1 MTHTEATPDARMT
14 TRVRFDK
21 RITISMNAE
30 DYADLVELQ
39 RRLKT
44 YSASDTIRQAVR
56 NHLGQLQKA
65 EKAEK
70 AKPKGR

>member
-1 MTHTEATPDARMT
+1 MTHAETRLDTTST

-30 DYADLVELQ
+30 DHADLVELQ

-44 YSASDTIRQAVR
+44 YSASDTIRHAVR

-65 EKAEK
+65 EKA
-70 AKPKGR
+70 KPKGR